1 MFVNRRDVQIQ
12 WGDCDPANIV
22 YYPRYFAMF
31 DDSTSVLFEAAGFSK
46 QDLVHKYG
54 LVGIPMVD
62 TRSKFYIPSTHGDW
76 ITIETKIESIKR
88 SSFEVKHN
96 VYKGDALA
104 IEAFETRVLVGRDAA
119 LGIPERNALEF
130 VPKEIGGVPLK
141 VIVLDDGGDP
151 TTATTNARRFV
162 TESKADIIMG
172 SALTPPTIAVS
183 NVANEAGIPHFGLAP
198 FPITPERM
206 KWSVAMPQ
214 PIPIVG
220 KVLYDHMKAH
230 KVKTVGYIGYS
241 DSYGD
246 LWFNDLKAQGVPM
259 GMTIVDEERF
269 ARPDT
274 SVTGQVLKLVAANP
288 DAILVGASG
297 TAAALPQTELRERG
311 YQGLIYQTHGAASMD
326 FIRIAGKAAEGVL
339 MASGP
344 VMDPED
350 QPDGA
355 LTKKPGLALNAAY
368 EAKYGPNSRSQF
380 AGHSYDAFELL
391 KRIIP
396 VALKTAKPGTPE
408 FREAIRQALLSEK
421 DLAASQGVYNF
432 TEKDRYGVDDRARIL
447 LTVKDGK
454 YMMVKEP

>member
-1 MFVNRRDVQIQ
+1 MKKTLLSAEALAAALALP
-12 WGDCDPANIV
+12 GSPALAQTN
-22 YYPRYFAMF
+22 
-31 DDSTSVLFEAAGFSK
+31 E
-46 QDLVHKYG
+46 
-54 LVGIPMVD
+54 
-62 TRSKFYIPSTHGDW
+62 
-76 ITIETKIESIKR
+76 ITIGITTTTT
-88 SSFEVKHN
+88 
-96 VYKGDALA
+96 GP
-104 IEAFETRVLVGRDAA
+104 GAA

-130 VPKEIGGVPLK
+130 VPKEIAGHPLK

-162 TESKADIIMG
+162 TESKADVIMG

-198 FPITPERM
+198 FPITPERA

-220 KVLYDHMKAH
+220 KPIYEHMKAH
-230 KVKTVGYIGYS
+230 NVKTLGYIGYS

-246 LWFNDLKAQGVPM
+246 LWFNDLKAQAVPM

-350 QPDGA
+350 QPDEA
-355 LTKKPGLALNAAY
+355 ATKRPGLALNSAY

-380 AGHSYDAFELL
+380 AGHSYDAFLVLE
-391 KRIIP
+391 RIVP

-408 FREAIRQALLSEK
+408 FREAIRQALLSEREI
-421 DLAASQGVYNF
+421 AASQGVYNF
-432 TEKDRYGVDDRARIL
+432 TEKDRYGLDERSRIL

-454 YMMVKEP
+454 YVLVK